1 MQKINRFAYILTDF
15 GIGSLVIII
24 YIGHYFLPIA
34 YVIFILTQRLVP
46 VVYPTGWSVGLI
58 LTDHGLDRMF
68 WKEKGA
74 FILGCSSPLKAIM
87 IDRPGMGKVKSC
99 IAKGK
104 EPEKRSEEKK
114 CEPGEAWERLVLI
127 IKL

>member
-1 MQKINRFAYILTDF
+1 MHIDTTSSACGVSNGMVRRSDLDGPY
-15 GIGSLVIII
+15 
-24 YIGHYFLPIA
+24 
-34 YVIFILTQRLVP
+34 
-46 VVYPTGWSVGLI
+46 
-58 LTDHGLDRMF
+58 GLDRMF

-74 FILGCSSPLKAIM
+74 FILGCSSPFKAIM

-99 IAKGK
+99 IAKRK
-104 EPEKRSEEKK
+104 EPEKRSEGKR

>member
-1 MQKINRFAYILTDF
+1 
-15 GIGSLVIII
+15 
-24 YIGHYFLPIA
+24 
-34 YVIFILTQRLVP
+34 
-46 VVYPTGWSVGLI
+46 
-58 LTDHGLDRMF
+58 
-68 WKEKGA
+68 
-74 FILGCSSPLKAIM
+74 
-87 IDRPGMGKVKSC
+87 MGKVISC